1 MVSTRGNKYKF
12 TDGERVLCYEPD
24 PTKAKVLYDSKVLE
38 VIVGKDEKGR
48 KNVEYLIHFQGWNS
62 SWDRCVSEDYVLK
75 DTEENRKLQKDL
87 ADKAQLQLGAY
98 LYRRDRKKRSRTLS
112 QKINEAWDSGTN
124 SCSSKKSQDD
134 NDDLETTTEDDELG
148 EDGDIDDGNDDD
160 DDDDDED
167 DGDDNDD
174 DDDDNDDDEEV
185 ENGND
190 KNKGSLMD
198 TDDILDERIP
208 LDLSNQMKA
217 YLEEDYNLIN
227 NELKVVILPASPT
240 VLEILESYIKHCGV
254 KQPNESE
261 SKSQR
266 RTRSHFQDTREV
278 DPMKDF
284 EAMVARLN
292 LCKEIVDGLRIY
304 FDFTLGQLLLY
315 DYERPQ
321 FEDSRTESKEY
332 DRDLRIPFIKQE
344 PYDSLS
350 EDDTSQNVSQS
361 SADNNN
367 TDIRIE
373 SETIDS
379 ERKRSLRSHREPVTS
394 NEPTCSLIQSSQP
407 VSNNGIGKLTIR
419 NLGSL
424 GTGNH
429 SNILSNNHCSTK
441 STSSTSS
448 YYSPLVRKIT
458 TKSSCVAVNVKIAK
472 LMDHASSWKIV
483 PESYL
488 NEKPRNPSTLYGAVH
503 LARLFVKL
511 PTLLHVANQPEKENQ
526 PRVLSERKLKAL
538 IHHLQLFLTY
548 LESKPEW
555 FGEKHYTD
563 NVYLKSEKIS

>member
-1 MVSTRGNKYKF
+1 MVSTRGHKYKF

-38 VIVGKDEKGR
+38 VIIGKDEKGR

-124 SCSSKKSQDD
+124 SYSSKKSQEDD
-134 NDDLETTTEDDELG
+134 RDTLGTTTEE
-148 EDGDIDDGNDDD
+148 
-160 DDDDDED
+160 DDDDED
-167 DGDDNDD
+167 GDV
-174 DDDDNDDDEEV
+174 DDDNDADDDHNE
-185 ENGND
+185 
-190 KNKGSLMD
+190 SSMD
-198 TDDILDERIP
+198 TDDSMDEQIP
-208 LDLSNQMKA
+208 LELSNQMKA
-217 YLEEDYNLIN
+217 FLEEDYNLIN
-227 NELKVVILPASPT
+227 NEQKVVTLPASPT
-240 VLEILESYIKHCGV
+240 VLEILESYVRYCGV
-254 KQPNESE
+254 KEPGESNV
-261 SKSQR
+261 KSRR
-266 RTRSHFQDTREV
+266 RTRGHFHESGET
-278 DPMKDF
+278 DPLKDY

-292 LCKEIVDGLRIY
+292 LCKEVVDGLRIY

-315 DYERPQ
+315 DLERAQ
-321 FEDSRTESKEY
+321 FEEAKTGLMEFTRT
-332 DRDLRIPFIKQE
+332 LRMPEIKTE
-344 PYDSLS
+344 PCDSLS

-361 SADNNN
+361 SADIN

-373 SETIDS
+373 AEIMET
-379 ERKRSLRSHREPVTS
+379 ERKRSLRSHREPAVTTEAS
-394 NEPTCSLIQSSQP
+394 CSVTQTTTPTP
-407 VSNNGIGKLTIR
+407 NNGIGKLTIK

-424 GTGNH
+424 GQGNA
-429 SNILSNNHCSTK
+429 NILTNNHCSTK

-448 YYSPLVRKIT
+448 YYSPLVRKISRT
-458 TKSSCVAVNVKIAK
+458 GCGAINVKIAK
-472 LMDHASSWKIV
+472 LIDHAGSWKIV
-483 PESYL
+483 PETYL
-488 NEKPRNPSTLYGAVH
+488 EEKPQNPSSIYGAVH

-526 PRVLSERKLKAL
+526 PRLLSERKLKAL

-555 FGEKHYTD
+555 FGEKHYMD
-563 NVYLKSEKIS
+563 NIFRKSEIIG